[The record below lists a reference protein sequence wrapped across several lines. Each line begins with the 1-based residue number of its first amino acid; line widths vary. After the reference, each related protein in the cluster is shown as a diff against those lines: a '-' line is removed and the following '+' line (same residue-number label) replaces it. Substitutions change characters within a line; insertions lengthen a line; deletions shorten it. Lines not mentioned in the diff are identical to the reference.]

1 MRGDTHEVKPG
12 AEPIESTVRR
22 ELDTKVIIGWGR
34 NFFSKSIAHG
44 LDVIGVIRAR
54 NLGVSDVL
62 AVVCSRARARIAG
75 KLISLELL
83 TAAKFV
89 SPRISRPE
97 IIRSAEPLTDTQQ
110 FNNSLALQGARIALI
125 GPGFKGT
132 DTAYLSTYDIIAR
145 IGFTGP
151 ASVANP
157 EFSRCDLSFLAP
169 WHARKLLDNADRR
182 GLEHEAATFFLREDV
197 EDEMFSALS
206 QRFNIQRFS
215 TTSCNQIFKGVTPNF
230 GPQIIIWLLSQSPS
244 NLHLSH
250 IDLMTDPR
258 RPTGYATNKSV
269 IDIESA
275 WHHEKETIRRSF
287 AQFHNPYTHF
297 SFFESLV
304 EIPSISY
311 SPTLKLIIDQ
321 GIDAY
326 SHKLRNLYFE

>member
-1 MRGDTHEVKPG
+1 MNEVKPG
-12 AEPIESTVRR
+12 AKPTESTVRR
-22 ELDTKVIIGWGR
+22 ELDTEVTTGWRR
-34 NFFSKSIAHG
+34 NFFSKSIARG
-44 LDVIGVIRAR
+44 LHVFRVIRAR
-54 NLGVSDVL
+54 NLGVSGVL
-62 AVVCSRARARIAG
+62 AVACNRARARIAG
-75 KLISLELL
+75 KLIFLELL

-89 SPRISRPE
+89 SPRISRSE
-97 IIRSAEPLTDTQQ
+97 IIRSAKPLIDTQQ
-110 FNNSLALQGARIALI
+110 FNNSLTLEGARIALI

-132 DTAYLSTYDIIAR
+132 DTATFSTYDIIAR

-151 ASVANP
+151 ASAANP
-157 EFSRCDLSFLAP
+157 EFSRCELSFLAP
-169 WHARKLLDNADRR
+169 WHARKLLDIEDRS
-182 GLEHEAATFFLREDV
+182 GLEHEATTFLLREDV
-197 EDEMFSALS
+197 EDEIFSALS
-206 QRFNIQRFS
+206 QRYNIQRFS

-258 RPTGYATNKSV
+258 RPAGYATNKSV

-311 SPTLKLIIDQ
+311 SPTLNLIVNQ